1 MKKLSFFI
9 SIVFI
14 LLVYPL
20 RAIEIDK
27 SVLNDINLPAIVG
40 KDNRQKVTEK
50 TSAQEQA
57 VVLITANGNTSKGTC
72 SGAMVGPNIV
82 LTAAHC
88 IDKQMT
94 IYAIGMPISYDLN
107 DPHNASLMESISN
120 SKTAITE
127 WEEIAD
133 ISGMDFETYLNM
145 LLIKNII
152 REKIK
157 DKNVS
162 ETEISWLHDETNKKV
177 YFFTTAKDSW
187 IADEYI
193 ENRHPSS
200 IDDYALIL
208 LDYNLGNIIGWLKLK
223 ATPDEQL
230 AGKNIVIIG
239 RPGDKPAFTLWKS
252 PGRIGKLNKNH
263 IYYNADTVT
272 GSSGSPIFDAE
283 NPNEIIG
290 LHSFQKGPDRAKNG
304 YPNGGLRITQEIIDA
319 VKNIGKYTDKTDR

>member
-187 IADEYI
+187 IADEDFFAVL
-193 ENRHPSS
+193 RAQWGS
-200 IDDYALIL
+200 I
-208 LDYNLGNIIGWLKLK
+208 
-223 ATPDEQL
+223 
-230 AGKNIVIIG
+230 
-239 RPGDKPAFTLWKS
+239 
-252 PGRIGKLNKNH
+252 
-263 IYYNADTVT
+263 VT
-272 GSSGSPIFDAE
+272 EVP
-283 NPNEIIG
+283 
-290 LHSFQKGPDRAKNG
+290 
-304 YPNGGLRITQEIIDA
+304 
-319 VKNIGKYTDKTDR
+319 